1 MSLQL
6 GREKE
11 SLSQKR
17 IKRRLGKQ
25 QVEGKDFRLLDE
37 VRYIQ
42 QRAAVHDGRIITL
55 GQLILFS
62 TETGDA
68 WLLDTEDR
76 LATRIAQDGV
86 SLPIHIE
93 DIDTS
98 FSVEWKGGYRV
109 RHRLHL
115 CRQGH
120 RKSSKHSW
128 LPNRSSFLIHM
139 SQKFQICLARV
150 RSLTSRAGEEFW
162 DRRGSR
168 SVAARMERTA
178 DAALNC

>member
-1 MSLQL
+1 MRFVIS
-6 GREKE
+6 
-11 SLSQKR
+11 
-17 IKRRLGKQ
+17 
-25 QVEGKDFRLLDE
+25 
-37 VRYIQ
+37 Q
-42 QRAAVHDGRIITL
+42 QRAAVHDGRLVTL

-128 LPNRSSFLIHM
+128 LPNRPSFLIHM
-139 SQKFQICLARV
+139 IQKFQICLARSEQNV
-150 RSLTSRAGEEFW
+150 RCCSNGTRELDWSGDRTQSLPAPQSNTETDSRCSPGNSMF
-162 DRRGSR
+162 
-168 SVAARMERTA
+168 
-178 DAALNC
+178 C

>member
-1 MSLQL
+1 
-6 GREKE
+6 
-11 SLSQKR
+11 LSQKR

-76 LATRIAQDGV
+76 LATRIAQEGV
-86 SLPIHIE
+86 PLPIHI
-93 DIDTS
+93 
-98 FSVEWKGGYRV
+98 GRYRYK
-109 RHRLHL
+109 LL
-115 CRQGH
+115 CG
-120 RKSSKHSW
+120 
-128 LPNRSSFLIHM
+128 
-139 SQKFQICLARV
+139 
-150 RSLTSRAGEEFW
+150 
-162 DRRGSR
+162 
-168 SVAARMERTA
+168 MERRISS
-178 DAALNC
+178 